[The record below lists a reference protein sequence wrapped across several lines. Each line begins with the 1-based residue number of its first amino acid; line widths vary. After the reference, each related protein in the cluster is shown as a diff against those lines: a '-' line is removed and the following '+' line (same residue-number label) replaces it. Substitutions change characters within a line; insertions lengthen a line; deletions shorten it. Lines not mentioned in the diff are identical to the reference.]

1 MISILDERDDMTTT
15 ATKTDTMKISKRTL
29 DILKNFSAINPGL
42 LVNVGNTI
50 TTLSTG
56 KTIVAEAK
64 VDEKFTKQFSIY
76 DLNKFLGTVSLFKDP
91 DFSFEQ
97 NYIAIKNGKSTVK
110 YYYCDEKLVHHTSKK
125 VSMPK
130 PVVEFDLS
138 SKDFSEL
145 LKAAAVLQVQHLCV
159 EPSKDGKSIQ
169 IVARDKEDV
178 TSNDYSLTVAEYDG
192 GADFE
197 FIMDVDNLKI
207 MSGDYRVQISEK
219 GISMFSNKNEP
230 LTYWIANHS
239 DSSYSA

>member
-1 MISILDERDDMTTT
+1 MTTT
-15 ATKTDTMKISKRTL
+15 AKKTENMKISKRTL
-29 DILKNFSAINPGL
+29 DILKNFSTINPGL
-42 LVNVGNTI
+42 MVNTGNI
-50 TTLSTG
+50 ISTLSTS

-64 VDEKFTKQFSIY
+64 TDETFSKQFSIY

-91 DFSFEQ
+91 DFSFEE
-97 NYIAIKNGKSTVK
+97 NHIAIKNGKSVVK
-110 YYYCDEKLVHHTSKK
+110 YYYCDEKLVHHTNKR
-125 VSMPK
+125 VNMPK

-145 LKAAAVLQVQHLCV
+145 LKAAAVLQVKHLCV

-178 TSNDYSLTVAEYDG
+178 TSNDYSLVVADYDG
-192 GADFE
+192 GAEFE

>member
-1 MISILDERDDMTTT
+1 MTTT
-15 ATKTDTMKISKRTL
+15 ATKTDSMKISKRTL

-97 NYIAIKNGKSTVK
+97 NYIAIENGKSTVK

-125 VSMPK
+125 VS
-130 PVVEFDLS
+130 
-138 SKDFSEL
+138 
-145 LKAAAVLQVQHLCV
+145 
-159 EPSKDGKSIQ
+159 
-169 IVARDKEDV
+169 
-178 TSNDYSLTVAEYDG
+178 
-192 GADFE
+192 
-197 FIMDVDNLKI
+197 
-207 MSGDYRVQISEK
+207 
-219 GISMFSNKNEP
+219 
-230 LTYWIANHS
+230 
-239 DSSYSA
+239 